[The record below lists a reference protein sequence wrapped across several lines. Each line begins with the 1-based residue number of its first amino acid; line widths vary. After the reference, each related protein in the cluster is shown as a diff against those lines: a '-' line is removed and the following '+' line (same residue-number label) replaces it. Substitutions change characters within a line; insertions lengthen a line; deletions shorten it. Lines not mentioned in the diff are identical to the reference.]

1 MNMSEND
8 NRTPSG
14 GGSVSNNALAGEPSR
29 PTTQEVGGG
38 PITTTTT
45 TTQIGIAAPGAA
57 SWHYTPPD
65 PAAKRTS
72 LDGRSAS
79 PRPLPEG
86 LDGPNGLNLGSYSRP
101 SVSNLVAPPP
111 VLPSQNSS
119 ETTQSSST
127 DNNNSSSPQSR
138 ARLYFDL
145 GLRLLFAYQHEEA
158 CQLFQACLRLA
169 PDCALAH
176 GMVALCHGPNY
187 NFKGEAY
194 YDSTDH
200 PEQLYLEEM
209 LASASGV
216 SGDDPAADE
225 NDPAAGSSS
234 PTMVAAAP
242 IGGAAA
248 ELAALEDLMNIF
260 PSQQIATKH
269 ARCGR
274 RKIEELQRRAAAAD
288 TSTADVGASR
298 GRKRSA
304 TTANVGTSA
313 SAVASSMNVD
323 DAADDVSMHSR
334 SQNSQNSS
342 IVMEDASSLYD
353 GASVG
358 GGAGEASRHNSDVV
372 QIVMDNVDDDDNDE
386 PIAAPQQPQ
395 QSQPVFP
402 QQIRQVEVDILEAIN
417 VLCAHPG
424 IDPALSVETVGRPYA
439 NAMREVAKKY
449 PDDPDVAYFFV
460 ESLMVLNAWSL
471 YEYPTG
477 RPLTPDVFEIRDVL
491 ERLLRLHPE
500 HAGLCHLYVHLSE
513 MSDDP
518 AKALP
523 ACLPLRS
530 K

>member
-1 MNMSEND
+1 MSERT
-8 NRTPSG
+8 NRNPG
-14 GGSVSNNALAGEPSR
+14 GGGNSNAPVSEPAI
-29 PTTQEVGGG
+29 PTAQECGGG
-38 PITTTTT
+38 LMTPQ
-45 TTQIGIAAPGAA
+45 TQIGIAAPGAA

-72 LDGRSAS
+72 LDGRVAS
-79 PRPLPEG
+79 PRPLPVG

-101 SVSNLVAPPP
+101 TVSNLVAPPSSP
-111 VLPSQNSS
+111 LSTQNSESS
-119 ETTQSSST
+119 ETLPGENTPSSAS
-127 DNNNSSSPQSR
+127 NNSPQSR

-145 GLRLLFAYQHEEA
+145 GLRLLFAYQHEQA
-158 CQLFQACLRLA
+158 CQLFLACLRLA

-200 PEQLYLEEM
+200 PEQLFLEEM
-209 LASASGV
+209 MSSASGV
-216 SGDDPAADE
+216 NRDDPAADE
-225 NDPAAGSSS
+225 NDPVAAGSSS
-234 PTMVAAAP
+234 PTMVTAAP
-242 IGGAAA
+242 IGTAAA
-248 ELAALEDLMNIF
+248 ELAAIEDMMNVF
-260 PSQQIATKH
+260 PSQQIATRH
-269 ARCGR
+269 ARSGR
-274 RKIEELQRRAAAAD
+274 RKVEELRSRVATETEAPAV
-288 TSTADVGASR
+288 TVEGISGTTDVGASR
-298 GRKRSA
+298 GRKRPASLA
-304 TTANVGTSA
+304 IAGTSE
-313 SAVASSMNVD
+313 SAIIASSMNVD
-323 DAADDVSMHSR
+323 GDGEDEDTAVDDVSMHSR

-342 IVMEDASSLYD
+342 IVMEDAPLFD

-358 GGAGEASRHNSDVV
+358 D
-372 QIVMDNVDDDDNDE
+372 DLDDDT
-386 PIAAPQQPQ
+386 AAPVSAPQHPQPPKRL
-395 QSQPVFP
+395 SARP
-402 QQIRQVEVDILEAIN
+402 ISQVEADILEAIN

-424 IDPALSVETVGRPYA
+424 INPSLSLETVGRPYA

-449 PDDPDVAYFFV
+449 PEDPDVAYFFA

-491 ERLLRLHPE
+491 ERALRLHPE

-518 AKALP
+518 GKALP

>member
-1 MNMSEND
+1 MNMSENN
-8 NRTPSG
+8 NRNPSGSG
-14 GGSVSNNALAGEPSR
+14 GGGGSSDALVGEPSR
-29 PTTQEVGGG
+29 PTAQEQVGGG
-38 PITTTTT
+38 PMTT

-72 LDGRSAS
+72 LDGRVAS
-79 PRPLPEG
+79 PRPLPVG

-101 SVSNLVAPPP
+101 AVSNLVAPP
-111 VLPSQNSS
+111 LAQSPS
-119 ETTQSSST
+119 TSST
-127 DNNNSSSPQSR
+127 SSNSSPQSR

-209 LASASGV
+209 MASATGV

-242 IGGAAA
+242 LEAAAA

-269 ARCGR
+269 ARSGR
-274 RKIEELQRRAAAAD
+274 RKIEELRRRAPAAD

-313 SAVASSMNVD
+313 SVVASSMNVD
-323 DAADDVSMHSR
+323 DAEAVDDVSMHSR

-372 QIVMDNVDDDDNDE
+372 QIVMDNVDDDDDNDE

-395 QSQPVFP
+395 QSQPIFP
-402 QQIRQVEVDILEAIN
+402 QQISQVEVDILGAIN

-491 ERLLRLHPE
+491 ERVLRLHPE

>member
-1 MNMSEND
+1 
-8 NRTPSG
+8 
-14 GGSVSNNALAGEPSR
+14 
-29 PTTQEVGGG
+29 
-38 PITTTTT
+38 
-45 TTQIGIAAPGAA
+45 
-57 SWHYTPPD
+57 
-65 PAAKRTS
+65 
-72 LDGRSAS
+72 
-79 PRPLPEG
+79 
-86 LDGPNGLNLGSYSRP
+86 
-101 SVSNLVAPPP
+101 
-111 VLPSQNSS
+111 
-119 ETTQSSST
+119 
-127 DNNNSSSPQSR
+127 
-138 ARLYFDL
+138 
-145 GLRLLFAYQHEEA
+145 
-158 CQLFQACLRLA
+158 
-169 PDCALAH
+169 
-176 GMVALCHGPNY
+176 
-187 NFKGEAY
+187 
-194 YDSTDH
+194 
-200 PEQLYLEEM
+200 
-209 LASASGV
+209 
-216 SGDDPAADE
+216 
-225 NDPAAGSSS
+225 
-234 PTMVAAAP
+234 
-242 IGGAAA
+242 
-248 ELAALEDLMNIF
+248 
-260 PSQQIATKH
+260 
-269 ARCGR
+269 
-274 RKIEELQRRAAAAD
+274 
-288 TSTADVGASR
+288 
-298 GRKRSA
+298 
-304 TTANVGTSA
+304 
-313 SAVASSMNVD
+313 MNVD

-342 IVMEDASSLYD
+342 ILMEDASSLYD

>member
-1 MNMSEND
+1 MLGEAQITALNMSENN
-8 NRTPSG
+8 NRNPSGSG
-14 GGSVSNNALAGEPSR
+14 GGAGSSDALVGEPSR
-29 PTTQEVGGG
+29 P
-38 PITTTTT
+38 TT

-72 LDGRSAS
+72 MDGRVAS

-101 SVSNLVAPPP
+101 AVSNLVAPPP
-111 VLPSQNSS
+111 A
-119 ETTQSSST
+119 QSSST
-127 DNNNSSSPQSR
+127 TSRNSSPQSR

-145 GLRLLFAYQHEEA
+145 GLRLLFAYQHEQA

-209 LASASGV
+209 MASATGGV

-225 NDPAAGSSS
+225 DDPAAGSSS

-242 IGGAAA
+242 DIGGAAA

-269 ARCGR
+269 ARSGR
-274 RKIEELQRRAAAAD
+274 RKIEELRRRAPAAN
-288 TSTADVGASR
+288 TSTVDVGASR

-304 TTANVGTSA
+304 TTANVGTCA

-358 GGAGEASRHNSDVV
+358 GGAGEACRHNSDVV

-386 PIAAPQQPQ
+386 PIPAPQQPQ
-395 QSQPVFP
+395 QSQPIFP
-402 QQIRQVEVDILEAIN
+402 QQISQVEVDILEAIN

-449 PDDPDVAYFFV
+449 PEDPDVAYFFV

-491 ERLLRLHPE
+491 ERVLRLHPE